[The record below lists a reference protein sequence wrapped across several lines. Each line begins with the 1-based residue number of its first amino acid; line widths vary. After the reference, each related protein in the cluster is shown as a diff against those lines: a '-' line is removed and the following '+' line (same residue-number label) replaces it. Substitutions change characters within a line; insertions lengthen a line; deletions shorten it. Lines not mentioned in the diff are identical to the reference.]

1 MEMQLALLRVLQERK
16 FERVG
21 GNQSISVDVRIVAA
35 TNRDLRAAVAAAMF
49 REDLFYRLNVFP
61 VQIPSLRERVK
72 DIPLLVEY
80 LIDRYAKKA
89 GKNIKTIERK
99 TLELFKVYK
108 WPGNI
113 WEMQNVVERAVI
125 LSDGETFSVDETWLT
140 HDSSPR
146 SSVLDVPLRASLRL
160 DENQEKDIIETAL
173 AECGGRISGPSG
185 AATKLGIPRQTLESK
200 ITNLGIN
207 KHRFRSTKPSR
218 GDAYTHR

>member
-1 MEMQLALLRVLQERK
+1 
-16 FERVG
+16 
-21 GNQSISVDVRIVAA
+21 VAA
-35 TNRDLRAAVAAAMF
+35 THRNLMAAVAAGTF

-61 VQIPSLRERVK
+61 VLIPSLRERVN
-72 DIPLLVEY
+72 DVPLLVEY

-89 GKNIKTIERK
+89 GKNIRKIEKK
-99 TLELFKVYK
+99 TLELFKAYE

-113 WEMQNVVERAVI
+113 REMQNVVERAVI

-146 SSVLDVPLRASLRL
+146 SSALEMPLRSSLRL
-160 DENQEKDIIETAL
+160 DDNQEKEIIETAL

-207 KHRFRSTKPSR
+207 KHRFKSTKPDH
-218 GDAYTHR
+218 GDPYAHR